1 MALGGIKLGEGER
14 DKDWW
19 ARKLEA
25 PSHWMVGSLK
35 LKFVVVVAAAA
46 AAVGGPVVAEDT
58 AAAVEQ

>member
-35 LKFVVVVAAAA
+35 LKFVVVVVA